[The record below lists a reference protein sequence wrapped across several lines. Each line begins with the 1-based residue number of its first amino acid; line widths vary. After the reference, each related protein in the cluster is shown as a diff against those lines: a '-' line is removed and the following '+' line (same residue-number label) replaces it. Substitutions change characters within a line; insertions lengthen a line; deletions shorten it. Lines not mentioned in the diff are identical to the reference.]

1 MENKALQKQFP
12 NEALL
17 PLSANPQPKK
27 GCLTQLP
34 WSHQGETRMTPWAE
48 WESLRELSWAFV
60 CFWGSFIVFVYT
72 SAKGGGT
79 VLRFTGKFQGTIS
92 F

>member
-1 MENKALQKQFP
+1 
-12 NEALL
+12 
-17 PLSANPQPKK
+17 
-27 GCLTQLP
+27 
-34 WSHQGETRMTPWAE
+34 MTPWAE

-60 CFWGSFIVFVYT
+60 CFWGPFIVFVYT